1 MVAGEFS
8 IIASGLNSSV
18 TFTPAVG
25 SMFMILTFTNG
36 GSGSTETP
44 SIRSNAVNNEIRPAN
59 ANAPPTS
66 IDYGNMKF
74 LIDNANPIRCPANGG
89 NFCSVFSMVQVQ

>member
-1 MVAGEFS
+1 MVVGDFS
-8 IIASGLNSSV
+8 IEASGLNSAI
-18 TFTPAVG
+18 TFTPAG
-25 SMFMILTFTNG
+25 TDMFMILTFTNG

-74 LIDNANPIRCPANGG
+74 LIDNANPIRCPANDG